1 MQKQK
6 FSFNI
11 SLILSMAKFFIC
23 ENSDLWKIKLITSRS
38 WIKMTVEYCRIF
50 LLVFNWL
57 TYFPCWYMTIRLN
70 FALVWLLTAYIY
82 CANYYWN
89 KIRHSLFRKNESTA
103 ITVTTKRV
111 SNEES
116 SVSQINYIIIKLYI
130 DNSKR
135 KFYKVTKQL
144 ANNLRRTNTELIQQH
159 RFTFKKPTQN
169 QQRMRIHTVW
179 IHQGKHCSHNI
190 HRTYQIRKRFLFGQ
204 WGRIRPGSKFV
215 GSTFYKYRFMTGTLL
230 MWALLKRTHIYK

>member
-1 MQKQK
+1 
-6 FSFNI
+6 
-11 SLILSMAKFFIC
+11 
-23 ENSDLWKIKLITSRS
+23 
-38 WIKMTVEYCRIF
+38 MTVEYCRIF

-103 ITVTTKRV
+103 NTVTTERV
-111 SNEES
+111 SNEKKLCKS
-116 SVSQINYIIIKLYI
+116 NKLHTNYKIILIIK
-130 DNSKR
+130 KK

-159 RFTFKKPTQN
+159 RFTWKSQHKIDKRCGYTLYEYTKESIAHTTSTGPTRSEN
-169 QQRMRIHTVW
+169 DSCLASGAGYDLVLSLWGPRSI
-179 IHQGKHCSHNI
+179 NI
-190 HRTYQIRKRFLFGQ
+190 VLWPAPSLCEPY
-204 WGRIRPGSKFV
+204 
-215 GSTFYKYRFMTGTLL
+215 
-230 MWALLKRTHIYK
+230 

>member
-1 MQKQK
+1 MNQVLCKVGLQSFWIPLSHLNLLMQKQK

-89 KIRHSLFRKNESTA
+89 KICHSLFRKM
-103 ITVTTKRV
+103 
-111 SNEES
+111 
-116 SVSQINYIIIKLYI
+116 
-130 DNSKR
+130 
-135 KFYKVTKQL
+135 
-144 ANNLRRTNTELIQQH
+144 NLQLIQLLPKEYQ
-159 RFTFKKPTQN
+159 
-169 QQRMRIHTVW
+169 MR
-179 IHQGKHCSHNI
+179 K
-190 HRTYQIRKRFLFGQ
+190 
-204 WGRIRPGSKFV
+204 
-215 GSTFYKYRFMTGTLL
+215 
-230 MWALLKRTHIYK
+230 AL